1 MCFSTIVEEHK
12 RAELQSASAAHQILE
27 KVEATGRERL
37 PQREERVRLLAPLA
51 SKASGE
57 EISMQGTLLRALPCT
72 LLLQGTQTLLG
83 ARARA
88 PAVSSVVNDD
98 VEWVLNSIRL
108 LDP

>member
-1 MCFSTIVEEHK
+1 
-12 RAELQSASAAHQILE
+12 
-27 KVEATGRERL
+27 
-37 PQREERVRLLAPLA
+37 
-51 SKASGE
+51 
-57 EISMQGTLLRALPCT
+57 MQGTLLRALPCT